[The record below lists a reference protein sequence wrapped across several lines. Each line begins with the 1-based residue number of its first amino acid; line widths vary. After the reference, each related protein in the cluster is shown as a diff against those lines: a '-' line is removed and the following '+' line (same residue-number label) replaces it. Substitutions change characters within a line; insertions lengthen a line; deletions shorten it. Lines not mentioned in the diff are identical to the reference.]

1 MSLSTLSRNQA
12 NHFANVL
19 RKISAQ
25 ELTQAISAA
34 DANKLRDE
42 VLRTGFSGKYSTFY
56 SPFDWVNE
64 QADVIIVGITPG
76 NRQALEALQTFR
88 KMILAGSSVDDAAE
102 AAKQSASFKGGMR
115 TLGARLMDHFQLNK
129 LFGLQSTIE
138 LFTTSH
144 IRTHYTSVLKYPTL
158 KNFKNYSGHA
168 RILTEP
174 FLRNQIFASLP
185 AELNQLPNAW
195 IVPFGST
202 ALSVLQE
209 IVSAG
214 QLDASRILGGILHPG
229 GQQWNRYKVQL
240 GLVGK
245 GQVSQVNGG
254 EKVLQASMALHSRVE
269 KMLAIHHT

>member
-12 NHFANVL
+12 NHFV
-19 RKISAQ
+19 
-25 ELTQAISAA
+25 SAA

-102 AAKQSASFKGGMR
+102 AAKQCASFKGGMR

-214 QLDASRILGGILHPG
+214 QLDASRILGRDSPSG
-229 GQQWNRYKVQL
+229 R
-240 GLVGK
+240 
-245 GQVSQVNGG
+245 S
-254 EKVLQASMALHSRVE
+254 AVE
-269 KMLAIHHT
+269 PL